1 MVRKIFLLNRY
12 AILKSR
18 TCLDGREARVVM
30 QQTPGDVDPPG
41 EPKCPLPISHFFPS
55 F

>member
-1 MVRKIFLLNRY
+1 MVRKSPLFNRF

-18 TCLDGREARVVM
+18 TCLGGREARVVM
-30 QQTPGDVDPPG
+30 QQTPDDVDPPG